1 MRVLVLPLVLA
12 GLAWTQDPVATP
24 YWRSS
29 FETGFPGEWL
39 NYDGGAFSPTG
50 AAGAGRTE
58 HWTLV
63 DAASAPA
70 GAKHGSRVYKGW
82 ITGTASESHRAYP
95 VLHSDFPSPLVN
107 SWWVYLDTDYSRFPS
122 GGWHHFA
129 TWGNNPDWSVQTM
142 SVLGNGKLEMAH
154 ISNLKIVGDNTMP
167 LRQWVRFTA
176 YIAYSPNGDNTLF
189 VWKDGRPCMR
199 ATNITPGG
207 GNLMRS
213 HWGLYTSANLPEGI
227 QYNDDIQIWGL
238 SAPWTDFDREPPS
251 PYSST
256 SLRPGTTLAKASA
269 TRLPLHRTRHLFPIS
284 THPGGLRYFDAL
296 GIPGPQVQPHR

>member
-1 MRVLVLPLVLA
+1 MRAVWPLCIA
-12 GLAWTQDPVATP
+12 GLAWCQDPIATP

-39 NYDGGAFSPTG
+39 DYDNGAWSPTG
-50 AAGAGRTE
+50 AAAGGRAA

-63 DAASAPA
+63 DAAVAPS

-82 ITGTASESHRAYP
+82 ISGTAAESHRAYP

-107 SWWVYLDTDYSRFPS
+107 SWWVYLDTDYGRFPA

-142 SVLGNGKLEMAH
+142 SVLGNGRLEMAH
-154 ISNLKIVGDNTMP
+154 VGNLRIVGDNTMP
-167 LRQWVRFTA
+167 LRRWVRFTA
-176 YIAYSPNGDNTLF
+176 YIAYSPRGDNTLF
-189 VWKDGRPCMR
+189 VWKDGLPCLR
-199 ATNITPGG
+199 ATNVTPGG

-213 HWGLYTSANLPEGI
+213 HWGLYASGSLPEGV

-251 PYSST
+251 PYGPT
-256 SLRPGTTLAKASA
+256 AVRPMPMPAQSPSAKPG
-269 TRLPLHRTRHLFPIS
+269 RLGNTILFPPPMIS
-284 THPGGLRYFDAL
+284 DDIQYVDIL
-296 GIPGPQVQPHR
+296 GIPRLKVTPHR